1 MYVMCNYVI
10 CTYVSLTIKK
20 KYSFF
25 VLLALFIYFIYHL
38 LYL

>member
-10 CTYVSLTIKK
+10 CTYASLTIKK
-20 KYSFF
+20 NDSFF
-25 VLLALFIYFIYHL
+25 VLLALFFIYHL